1 VCSNIRMRCPRCSNS
16 NDRVIDSRTVK
27 DGRATRRRREC
38 NECGY
43 RFTTYEYIETSYP
56 SVVKKNGQRE
66 PFDPQKLGKGIT
78 RSCEKR
84 PVSSEQIS
92 VLVEQIISRITE
104 EYPDEVEGKFIGEC
118 VMELLQDVDQVAY
131 VRFAS
136 VYRQFRDVSQFR
148 EELDNLLKG

>member
-1 VCSNIRMRCPRCSNS
+1 MCSNTVMRCPRCSNS

-27 DGRATRRRREC
+27 DARATRRRREC

-56 SVVKKNGQRE
+56 SVVKKNGSRE
-66 PFDPQKLGKGIT
+66 PFDPKKLEKGIA
-78 RSCEKR
+78 RACEKR
-84 PVSSEQIS
+84 PVSSEQIGL
-92 VLVEQIISRITE
+92 LVEQIISRVTE
-104 EYPDEVEGKFIGEC
+104 EYSDEVEGKFIGEC

-148 EELDNLLKG
+148 EELDKLLKG

>member
-1 VCSNIRMRCPRCSNS
+1 MRCPRCSSS

-56 SVVKKNGQRE
+56 SVVKKNGLRE
-66 PFDPQKLGKGIT
+66 PFDPHKLEKGIA
-78 RSCEKR
+78 RACEKR
-84 PVSSEQIS
+84 PVSIEQIRE
-92 VLVEQIISRITE
+92 LVEQIISRITE
-104 EYPDEVEGKFIGEC
+104 EFPDEVQTEFVGEC
-118 VMELLQDVDQVAY
+118 VMKLLQHVDQVAY

-148 EELDNLLKG
+148 EELDRLLKG

>member
-1 VCSNIRMRCPRCSNS
+1 MRCPRCSSS

-56 SVVKKNGQRE
+56 SVVKKNGLRE
-66 PFDPQKLGKGIT
+66 PFDPLKLEKGIA
-78 RSCEKR
+78 RACEKR
-84 PVSSEQIS
+84 PVSIEQIRE
-92 VLVEQIISRITE
+92 LVEQIISRITE
-104 EYPDEVEGKFIGEC
+104 EYPDEVETEFVGEC
-118 VMELLQDVDQVAY
+118 VMQLLQHVDQVAY

-148 EELDNLLKG
+148 EELDRLLKG